1 VAVPKWEGTRIRIE
15 VRKKNASK
23 QQKKLLLHKKK
34 TNLPGV
40 HKIREVERC
49 LSERCRSGSL
59 QREGTKHLKGKKNIL
74 QIFVSFIIIMIV
86 SIMFTTIIGFL
97 KTVCL
102 LNGFHLSCM
111 SNIFVIKH

>member
-23 QQKKLLLHKKK
+23 QKIIFYYKKK
-34 TNLPGV
+34 YLPGV

-59 QREGTKHLKGKKNIL
+59 QREGKKHLKGKKKKIL

-86 SIMFTTIIGFL
+86 SITFTTILGFL
-97 KTVCL
+97 KTV
-102 LNGFHLSCM
+102 
-111 SNIFVIKH
+111 